1 MQLPTLKIGKL
12 EAKLPLVQGGMA
24 IRLSLSKLAGAVARE
39 GGIGLIAAT
48 ALPMDELRREIRA
61 ARQLAPQ
68 GIIGI
73 NIMVA
78 ASSFAETVKT
88 AIEEKIDLVVAGAGF
103 SRDVFD
109 WCKAAA
115 TEFVPIVSSAKLA
128 RIAERLGASAVIVE
142 GAEAGG
148 HLGTERPVKDIVPE
162 VLDTVRIPVIGAG
175 AIVNGYDVA
184 AMLRL
189 GAHGVQIGSR
199 FAASTESAASAAM
212 KAAYVNATKP
222 EDIVLIQSTVGL
234 PAQAIRNPFSEAIIN
249 DTVPRPKV
257 CTNCLKHCTRRF
269 CLSQALIRAQQ
280 GDGETGLIF
289 AGSNMLRIPSVLP
302 VKDIVQRMVQEAQ
315 AVRSYLPWRELLPA
329 RPRRLGKLRS
339 MPIRQIAVARVALTW
354 EDTRQALAERREEL
368 KDTRAHMRETQ
379 RVLAAK
385 RAAVWQRI
393 RTRIGT
399 WKRTVAAGE
408 KALGTIG

>member
-1 MQLPTLKIGKL
+1 MQLPTLNIGKL
-12 EAKLPLVQGGMA
+12 HAKLPFVQGGMA

-48 ALPMDELRREIRA
+48 ALPLDELRREIRA
-61 ARQLAPQ
+61 ARKLAPE

-109 WCKAAA
+109 WCKEAA

-148 HLGTERPVKDIVPE
+148 HLGTSRSVKDIVPE
-162 VLDTVRIPVIGAG
+162 VLAAVKIPVIGAG

-189 GAHGVQIGSR
+189 GAAGVQIGSR
-199 FAASTESAASAAM
+199 FAASTESAASDVM
-212 KAAYVNATKP
+212 KEAYVRASKP
-222 EDIVLIQSTVGL
+222 EDIIIIQSTVGL
-234 PAQAIRNPFSEAIIN
+234 PAQAIRTPFSEAILQ
-249 DTVPRPKV
+249 DTVPRPTV

-289 AGSNMLRIPSVLP
+289 AGSNMLRIPSILP
-302 VKDIVQRMVQEAQ
+302 VKDIVAKMVTEAQ
-315 AVRSYLPWRELLPA
+315 AVRSYLPWRELLPQV
-329 RPRRLGKLRS
+329 PRWTGKLRS
-339 MPIRQIAVARVALTW
+339 MPIRQIAVERVALTW
-354 EDTRQALAERREEL
+354 EDTCSALA
-368 KDTRAHMRETQ
+368 DTRAELADKRAEIREK
-379 RVLAAK
+379 RRGLVAK
-385 RAAVWQRI
+385 RAAVWKRVHA
-393 RTRIGT
+393 RIGA
-399 WKRTVAAGE
+399 WKQAMVKGE
-408 KALGTIG
+408 EPLGTIG